1 MEKSQVISLFRRYG
15 FEYKSK
21 QSGEDILIFT
31 YKSGFFHN
39 AEIVYFDES
48 SLDEVNKKEAGLIEL
63 GYSAKKSLCHNLSD
77 IEEKLFEGFFAVE
90 DWKDKIKEEYL
101 SYSKKVLALLPKGAK
116 EYRYV
121 NVPFKKDETQIETDI
136 LEDIGKEISINGSK
150 LILIEAPAGFGKTCT
165 SYEIINRMVRNG
177 SSGPMPFFTE
187 FSRDRQARLFSHVF
201 VSEVEKSFSSV
212 KSNVVIDEVKNGRV
226 LLVLDGFDELLND
239 DKNNVNADEQN
250 FEKAQP
256 MLETIGDLLK
266 KNAKVVLTSRRSAMF
281 DGRSF
286 QEWVEK
292 YSSVF
297 AVVRYR
303 LNSPEVEDWLEKTRI
318 DLLADSGLD
327 IRKISNPVLLSYL
340 RALPIDDFKN
350 LCKRS
355 DDIVEHYFLSML
367 DREKERQNLLMT
379 EEQQNE
385 VLTIVAAD
393 MAAKNYISDSR
404 EKIVDIIKY
413 KNHSLLENVRKN
425 YSSRDRPTVDA
436 LANKLATHAFFDRSN
451 QAEGAIEFVNEFVFG
466 NYLARDII
474 NNHGGWVAHDERF
487 VEPAVNAYI
496 PRSEE
501 KKSDLWSGLNEMKYF
516 LNATDRFRFELLLNE
531 DVNESS
537 YDNETITSLNIQDS
551 ILFSEGSI
559 SNSVFNECMFSKIQ
573 FHLSNFKD
581 VTFIKCKFYD
591 CWSEVSGNIFDVSFL
606 NCSDNNNFIKEIEE
620 GFEFD
625 DMPQDFNLRIERFIL
640 GKILPIGS
648 ESIERL
654 HIFTGLLYKTSDFTK
669 KDITKAIKRLKER
682 DILEV
687 ANNSSFTA
695 INKAMIP
702 EIKRILGRV
711 DD

>member
-1 MEKSQVISLFRRYG
+1 MDKPQVINLFQRYG
-15 FEYKSK
+15 FEYKVK
-21 QSGEDILIFT
+21 QSEANVLIFT

-39 AEIVYFDES
+39 AEIVYFDDIDLNEVKRKES
-48 SLDEVNKKEAGLIEL
+48 SLIAM
-63 GYSAKKSLCHNLSD
+63 GYSVKKTLCIDFSTM
-77 IEEKLFEGFFAVE
+77 EERLFKGFFAVDE
-90 DWKDKIKEEYL
+90 WREKIKEEYL
-101 SYSKKVLALLPKGAK
+101 SYSSKVLALLPKGAK

-121 NVPFKKDETQIETDI
+121 KVPFQKNESQIETDI
-136 LEDIGKEISINGSK
+136 LEDIEKEISNDGAK

-165 SYEIINRMVRNG
+165 SYEIINRMIG
-177 SSGPMPFFTE
+177 KKKQGPMPFFTE
-187 FSRDRQARLFSHVF
+187 FSRDRQARVFNHVF

-239 DKNNVNADEQN
+239 NNNDLNIDELN
-250 FEKAQP
+250 FEKSQP

-266 KNAKVVLTSRRSAMF
+266 RNAKIVLTSRRSAMF

-286 QEWVEK
+286 QEWIEK
-292 YSSVF
+292 YSSIF
-297 AVVRYR
+297 TVVRYR
-303 LNSPEVEDWLEKTRI
+303 LNSPEVEDWLENTRI
-318 DLLADSGLD
+318 ELLTNSGLD

-340 RALPIDDFKN
+340 RALPIESFRD

-385 VLTIVAAD
+385 VLTIIASD
-393 MAAKNYISDSR
+393 MAAKNYTSESR
-404 EKIVDIIKY
+404 EKIVDIIKS
-413 KNHSLLENVRKN
+413 KNHHLLESVRKN
-425 YSSRDRPTVDA
+425 YPSRDRPTVDA

-451 QAEGAIEFVNEFVFG
+451 QGEGTIEFVNEFVFG
-466 NYLARDII
+466 NYLATDII
-474 NNHGGWVAHDERF
+474 RHNGVWMAHDERF
-487 VEPAVNAYI
+487 VEPAVNSYI
-496 PRSEE
+496 PRDKK
-501 KKSDLWSGLNEMKYF
+501 KKSELWSGLNEMKHF
-516 LNATDRFRFELLLNE
+516 LSSNDRFKFELLLN
-531 DVNESS
+531 DHVNESS
-537 YDNETITSLNIQDS
+537 YDNETITSLNIHDLH
-551 ILFSEGSI
+551 LFSDGSI
-559 SNSVFNECMFSKIQ
+559 SNSVFNECTFSKVN

-591 CWSEVSGNIFDVSFL
+591 CLFSGNENVFDVSFL
-606 NCSDNNNFIKEIEE
+606 NCFDNNDFIKSVEE
-620 GFEFD
+620 NFEFED
-625 DMPQDFNLRIERFIL
+625 VAEDFNLRIERFIL

-669 KDITKAIKRLKER
+669 KDITKAIKRLKEQNV
-682 DILEV
+682 LEV

-695 INKAMIP
+695 INKTMIP
-702 EIKRILGRV
+702 EIKRTLGRA